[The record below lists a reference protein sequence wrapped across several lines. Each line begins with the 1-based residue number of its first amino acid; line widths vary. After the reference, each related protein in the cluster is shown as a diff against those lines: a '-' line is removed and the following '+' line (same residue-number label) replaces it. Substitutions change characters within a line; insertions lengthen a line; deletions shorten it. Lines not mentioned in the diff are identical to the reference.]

1 MRIRGFMKTRL
12 LLFLSPLF
20 IFTAV
25 AAQLSK
31 LPDAPPLVIL
41 AVSPKMQEMQVRLEH
56 KFFDKQNVAL
66 FTVTALMMTG
76 DAITT
81 QRVIYPGGCGNRYI
95 DCGEADPLARPLV
108 SKGWSGQLAASA
120 ISYGAV
126 MGTAYLFHRTGHH
139 RMERISIWSIIGI
152 EGSMTAWNARLTAR

>member
-1 MRIRGFMKTRL
+1 MKTRL
-12 LLFLSPLF
+12 LLLFLAPLF

-25 AAQLSK
+25 AAQLAK

-41 AVSPKMQEMQVRLEH
+41 AVSPKMQVRMEH
-56 KFFDKQNVAL
+56 KFLDKQNVAL
-66 FTVTALMMTG
+66 FAVSALAIAG

-81 QRVIYPGGCGNRYI
+81 QRVIYPGGCGARFI
-95 DCGEADPLARPLV
+95 DCREADPVARPLV
-108 SKGWSGQLAASA
+108 TKGWSGQLAASA

-139 RMERISIWSIIGI
+139 RMERISSWSIIGI
-152 EGSMTAWNARLTAR
+152 EGTMTAWNGYLTAR

>member
-1 MRIRGFMKTRL
+1 L
-12 LLFLSPLF
+12 LLFLAPLF

-25 AAQLSK
+25 AAQLAK

-41 AVSPKMQEMQVRLEH
+41 AVSPKMQVRMEH
-56 KFFDKQNVAL
+56 KFLDKQNVAL
-66 FTVTALMMTG
+66 FAVSALAIAG

-81 QRVIYPGGCGNRYI
+81 QRVIYPGGCGTRFI
-95 DCGEADPLARPLV
+95 DCREADPVARPLV
-108 SKGWSGQLAASA
+108 TKGWSGQLAASA

-139 RMERISIWSIIGI
+139 RMERISSWSIIGI
-152 EGSMTAWNARLTAR
+152 EGTMTAWNGYLTAR